1 MRNKKDYSVIPFF
14 LMLILTANLY
24 GQKTKPVATTPLGAV
39 LLAIDNDKVSIFI
52 NKVYKDAKR
61 IEKDYGVPV
70 ALVIAQAAQE
80 TGWGKSKLCQ
90 ENNNYFGIR
99 RNHENMRYETKA
111 QSFTD
116 YGGVMSQRCYNV
128 LTPKNLNEWYRALE
142 FCNYAGHKEY
152 AKKLNSIILKYGLD
166 LL

>member
-1 MRNKKDYSVIPFF
+1 MKV
-14 LMLILTANLY
+14 LILILLAANLY
-24 GQKTKPVATTPLGAV
+24 GQKNRPVATTPLGAV
-39 LLAIDNDKVSIFI
+39 LLSIDNDQVSIFI

-80 TGWGKSKLCQ
+80 TGWGKSKLCK
-90 ENNNYFGIR
+90 ENNNYFGVR
-99 RNHENMRYETKA
+99 RNHEHMKYETKA
-111 QSFTD
+111 QSFSD
-116 YGGVMSQRCYNV
+116 YGGVMTQRCYNV
-128 LTPKNLNEWYRALE
+128 LTPKDLNEWYRALE

-152 AKKLNSIILKYGLD
+152 SKKLNSIIFKYGLD

>member
-1 MRNKKDYSVIPFF
+1 MKV
-14 LMLILTANLY
+14 LILILLAANLY
-24 GQKTKPVATTPLGAV
+24 GQKNRPVATTPLGAV
-39 LLAIDNDKVSIFI
+39 LLSIDNDQVSIFI

-61 IEKDYGVPV
+61 IEKDFGVPV

-80 TGWGKSKLCQ
+80 TGWGKSNLCK

-99 RNHENMRYETKA
+99 RNHENMKYETKA
-111 QSFTD
+111 QSFSD

-128 LTPKNLNEWYRALE
+128 LTPQDLDEWLRALNL
-142 FCNYAGHKEY
+142 CNYAGHKEY
-152 AKKLNSIILKYGLD
+152 TKKLNSIIYKYGLD

>member
-14 LMLILTANLY
+14 LMLVLAANLY

-39 LLAIDNDKVSIFI
+39 LLAIDNDQVSKFI
-52 NKVYKDAKR
+52 NLVYKDAKR
-61 IEKDYGVPV
+61 IEKDFGVPV

-80 TGWGKSKLCQ
+80 TGWGKSRLCK

-99 RNHENMRYETKA
+99 RNHEHMKYETKA
-111 QSFTD
+111 QSFSD
-116 YGGVMSQRCYNV
+116 YGGVMTQRCYNV
-128 LTPKNLNEWYRALE
+128 LTPKDLSEWLRALNL
-142 FCNYAGHKEY
+142 CNYAGHKEY
-152 AKKLNSIILKYGLD
+152 TKKLNSIIFKYGLD

>member
-1 MRNKKDYSVIPFF
+1 MRNKKNYSVIPFF
-14 LMLILTANLY
+14 LMLILSANLY
-24 GQKTKPVATTPLGAV
+24 GQKNRPVATTPLGAV

-52 NKVYKDAKR
+52 NSVYKDAKR

-80 TGWGKSKLCQ
+80 TGFGKSRLCK
-90 ENNNYFGIR
+90 EDNNYFGIR
-99 RNHENMRYETKA
+99 RNHENMKYTNKA

-128 LTPKNLNEWYRALE
+128 LTPKNLDEWLRALNL
-142 FCNYAGHKEY
+142 CNYAGHKEY
-152 AKKLNSIILKYGLD
+152 TKKLNSIILKYGLD

>member
-1 MRNKKDYSVIPFF
+1 MKV
-14 LMLILTANLY
+14 LILILLAANLY
-24 GQKTKPVATTPLGAV
+24 GQKNTPVATTPLGAV

-52 NKVYKDAKR
+52 NSIYKDAKR

-80 TGWGKSKLCQ
+80 TGFGKSRLCQ
-90 ENNNYFGIR
+90 EDNNYFGIR
-99 RNHENMRYETKA
+99 RNHEYMKYTNKA

>member
-14 LMLILTANLY
+14 LILILTANLY
-24 GQKTKPVATTPLGAV
+24 GQKNRPVATTPLGAV
-39 LLAIDNDKVSIFI
+39 LLSIDNDKVSIFI
-52 NKVYKDAKR
+52 NSVYKDAKR
-61 IEKDYGVPV
+61 IEKDFGVPV

-99 RNHENMRYETKA
+99 RNHEHMRYETKA
-111 QSFTD
+111 QSFSD
-116 YGGVMSQRCYNV
+116 YGGVMTQRCYNV
-128 LTPKNLNEWYRALE
+128 LTPKNLDEWYRALE
-142 FCNYAGHKEY
+142 FCNYAGHKKKE
-152 AKKLNSIILKYGLD
+152 KKLNSIIFKYGLD

>member
-1 MRNKKDYSVIPFF
+1 MKV
-14 LMLILTANLY
+14 LILILLAANLY
-24 GQKTKPVATTPLGAV
+24 GQQTKPVATTPLGAV
-39 LLAIDNDKVSIFI
+39 LLAIDNKKVGVFI
-52 NKVYKDAKR
+52 NSVYKDAKR
-61 IEKDYGVPV
+61 IEKNYGVPV

-99 RNHENMRYETKA
+99 RNHQNMKYKTKA
-111 QSFTD
+111 QSFND
-116 YGGVMSQRCYNV
+116 YGGVMTQRCYNV
-128 LTPKNLNEWYRALE
+128 LTPKTLADWYRALE

-152 AKKLNSIILKYGLD
+152 TKKLNSIIHKYGLD

>member
-1 MRNKKDYSVIPFF
+1 MKV
-14 LMLILTANLY
+14 LILILLAANLY
-24 GQKTKPVATTPLGAV
+24 GQKNTPVATTPLGAV

-52 NKVYKDAKR
+52 NSIYKDAKR

-80 TGWGKSKLCQ
+80 TGFGKSRLCQ
-90 ENNNYFGIR
+90 EDNNYFGIR
-99 RNHENMRYETKA
+99 RNHEYMKYTNKA

-128 LTPKNLNEWYRALE
+128 L
-142 FCNYAGHKEY
+142 
-152 AKKLNSIILKYGLD
+152 LKVP
-166 LL
+166 

>member
-1 MRNKKDYSVIPFF
+1 MKV
-14 LMLILTANLY
+14 LILILLAANLY
-24 GQKTKPVATTPLGAV
+24 GQKNRPVATTPLGAV
-39 LLAIDNDKVSIFI
+39 LLSIDNDKVSIFI
-52 NKVYKDAKR
+52 NSVYKDAKR

-80 TGWGKSKLCQ
+80 TGFGKSRLCK
-90 ENNNYFGIR
+90 EDNNYFGIR

-128 LTPKNLNEWYRALE
+128 LTPKNLDEWLRALNL
-142 FCNYAGHKEY
+142 CNYAGHKEY
-152 AKKLNSIILKYGLD
+152 TKKLNSIILKYGLD